1 MRQSLNPYMEYQSNQ
16 VNTADQKQLVIMLYD
31 GAVKFLNESIGFLND
46 YKTYDQAN
54 AKIVRVQEIISELMI
69 SLDMEKGG
77 EIAQISSGDNAG
89 EWCALNEGT
98 WYKARKISRD
108 CPWPRE
114 KVGDKGFYPVCKAW
128 PHFKIKRSNCDGE
141 FWNSSNNTEYCLWN
155 RDGWYRVRQTK

>member
-1 MRQSLNPYMEYQSNQ
+1 MAKCPGIRKDIGNYKSKNLCKAWPH
-16 VNTADQKQLVIMLYD
+16 
-31 GAVKFLNESIGFLND
+31 FSISTGNCFGKN
-46 YKTYDQAN
+46 
-54 AKIVRVQEIISELMI
+54 
-69 SLDMEKGG
+69 G
-77 EIAQISSGDNAG
+77 EIATITSGEYAG
-89 EWCALNEGT
+89 EWCAINEGT

-141 FWNSSNNTEYCLWN
+141 FWSSTGGTEYCLWN